1 MGYGIGNLVHCAD
14 NLGGGWHLRN
24 RGNELVRPARSS
36 NLSLS
41 TSGPGW
47 VCLERQ
53 HQRLEMP
60 LTSGWRHRRS
70 DGIPS
75 QYVARRNRT
84 IPFPSSPIQ
93 LRTPPQRRG
102 GLRRALSLAALMLAT
117 AFRWVPRRFLSVIP
131 RVLSGAEP
139 RYKQWC
145 HVTH

>member
-24 RGNELVRPARSS
+24 IGNEIVRPARSS

-47 VCLERQ
+47 VCLGRQ

-70 DGIPS
+70 DGIPLP
-75 QYVARRNRT
+75 YVAHRSRT
-84 IPFPSSPIQ
+84 IPFPSSPRQ

-102 GLRRALSLAALMLAT
+102 GLRRRARALRRALSLAALMLAT
-117 AFRWVPRRFLSVIP
+117 AFRWVTHCFLSVIH
-131 RVLSGAEP
+131 L
-139 RYKQWC
+139 Y
-145 HVTH
+145 HVYYLR